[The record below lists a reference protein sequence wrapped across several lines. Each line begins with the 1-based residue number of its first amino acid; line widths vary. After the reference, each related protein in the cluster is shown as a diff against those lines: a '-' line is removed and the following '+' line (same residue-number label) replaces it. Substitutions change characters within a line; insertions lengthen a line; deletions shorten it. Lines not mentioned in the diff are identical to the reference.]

1 MFSWS
6 SLSFL
11 HVCLISSYVIYFH
24 TSQVNSHVSCP
35 GRSPGHLPIPKHSL
49 ELWRVQAWVEGGAL
63 ETTQSHQPRNW
74 VGPAHNQAST
84 LRFYI
89 SSAASPHV
97 HNAIGQGVGGAGG
110 LWGYCCVNIIFTLS
124 LLHDSSLYPEESQ
137 QDHNYIFSSNQIK
150 AILKQS
156 WNIWKINVFEEAPW
170 SEILPLRDR
179 LCQMPPSISLKHK

>member
-1 MFSWS
+1 MQQQRLSATKNKNINNDDDNFFNLIFFICCLPEFNRLSVFSWS

-11 HVCLISSYVIYFH
+11 HVCLISSYIIYFI

-74 VGPAHNQAST
+74 VGPAQNQAST

-97 HNAIGQGVGGAGG
+97 HNGTGGRRV
-110 LWGYCCVNIIFTLS
+110 LWNVTLTWP
-124 LLHDSSLYPEESQ
+124 LLHDISLYPEESQ
-137 QDHNYIFSSNQIK
+137 QDHLYFFSSDQIK
-150 AILKQS
+150 AILKQC
-156 WNIWKINVFEEAPW
+156 VFREA
-170 SEILPLRDR
+170 
-179 LCQMPPSISLKHK
+179 H

>member
-6 SLSFL
+6 SLSSL
-11 HVCLISSYVIYFH
+11 HVCLISSYVIYFI

-35 GRSPGHLPIPKHSL
+35 GRSPGHLSIPKHSL
-49 ELWRVQAWVEGGAL
+49 ELWRLQAWVEGGAL

-97 HNAIGQGVGGAGG
+97 QSGIGQGVGGAGRSATSCHFIMTALSTLRSHSRITITFSVVTRLKEPWNNLETSEEQMFSKKPLG
-110 LWGYCCVNIIFTLS
+110 LKFFL
-124 LLHDSSLYPEESQ
+124 
-137 QDHNYIFSSNQIK
+137 
-150 AILKQS
+150 
-156 WNIWKINVFEEAPW
+156 
-170 SEILPLRDR
+170 
-179 LCQMPPSISLKHK
+179 

>member
-1 MFSWS
+1 MCSNKDSVQPKIKNNNNDDDNFLILFSS
-6 SLSFL
+6 YIVFL
-11 HVCLISSYVIYFH
+11 NLIVYLCFLGVHWASWHVCLISSYVIYFI

-97 HNAIGQGVGGAGG
+97 HNGIGRGVGVQGG
-110 LWGYCCVNIIFTLS
+110 CGGSAV
-124 LLHDSSLYPEESQ
+124 
-137 QDHNYIFSSNQIK
+137 
-150 AILKQS
+150 
-156 WNIWKINVFEEAPW
+156 
-170 SEILPLRDR
+170 
-179 LCQMPPSISLKHK
+179 

>member
-1 MFSWS
+1 MCSNKDSVQPKIKNNNNDDDNILNLIFFIYCLPEFNRLSVFSWS

-11 HVCLISSYVIYFH
+11 HVCLISSYVIYFI

-97 HNAIGQGVGGAGG
+97 HNAIGQVGEGG
-110 LWGYCCVNIIFTLS
+110 QCSGGGR
-124 LLHDSSLYPEESQ
+124 SS
-137 QDHNYIFSSNQIK
+137 
-150 AILKQS
+150 A
-156 WNIWKINVFEEAPW
+156 V
-170 SEILPLRDR
+170 
-179 LCQMPPSISLKHK
+179 

>member
-1 MFSWS
+1 MCSNKDS
-6 SLSFL
+6 VQPKIKNNNNDDNFL
-11 HVCLISSYVIYFH
+11 ILFSSYVFFLNLIVYLCFLGVHWASCMWALFH
-24 TSQVNSHVSCP
+24 HMSSISSLPVNSHVSCP

-74 VGPAHNQAST
+74 VGPAQNQAST

-97 HNAIGQGVGGAGG
+97 HNGTGGSGV
-110 LWGYCCVNIIFTLS
+110 LWNVIPTWL

-137 QDHNYIFSSNQIK
+137 QDHIYIFSSNQIK
-150 AILKQS
+150 AILKQC
-156 WNIWKINVFEEAPW
+156 VFREA
-170 SEILPLRDR
+170 
-179 LCQMPPSISLKHK
+179 H

>member
-1 MFSWS
+1 MCSNKDSVQPKIKNNNNDDDNILNLIFFIYCLPEFNRLSVFSWS

-11 HVCLISSYVIYFH
+11 HVCLISSYVIYFI

-63 ETTQSHQPRNW
+63 ETTQSHQPRSW

-97 HNAIGQGVGGAGG
+97 HSGIGQGVGVQGVVLCKRNLYFATSS
-110 LWGYCCVNIIFTLS
+110 WHLS
-124 LLHDSSLYPEESQ
+124 LPWGVTAGSQLHFQ
-137 QDHNYIFSSNQIK
+137 
-150 AILKQS
+150 
-156 WNIWKINVFEEAPW
+156 
-170 SEILPLRDR
+170 
-179 LCQMPPSISLKHK
+179 